1 MTDLQGAASVQIMDD
16 MTDYGHPVRFGVS
29 IDPSAA
35 DFAAALSLARQADRA
50 GLDYLAVQDHP
61 YQAGY
66 LDAWTMLTYLL
77 ARTER
82 VSVVSDVLD
91 LQLRPPSIAAK
102 AAASL
107 AAMAGGRVQL
117 GVGGGASAQGIAA
130 MGGQPRCGADMVAFT
145 DEAIQI
151 IRRALRG
158 EAVQASTL
166 HHRIAGYQ
174 AGPVPPEP
182 VGVWAGSQGPRMLA
196 VTGRAADGWI
206 CPLNIY
212 VSPEEVP
219 GRQSAI
225 DQAARDAGRDPRQI
239 RRVYNVIGTIGPYR
253 RGTGLVGTADHWVST
268 LTGWAAGLGFD
279 TLIFWPATDPPA
291 QLEVF
296 TSEVIPAVRAEVA
309 RLRGAR

>member
-1 MTDLQGAASVQIMDD
+1 MTDLQTLASVQIIED
-16 MTDYGHPVRFGVS
+16 MADYRHPVSFGVS

-82 VSVVSDVLD
+82 ISVVSDVLD
-91 LQLRPPSIAAK
+91 LQLRPPAITAK

-107 AAMAGGRVQL
+107 AAMAGGRIQL

-130 MGGQPRCGADMVAFT
+130 MGGQPRSGADMVAFT

-151 IRRALRG
+151 IRRALHG
-158 EAVQASTL
+158 EAVQASSP
-166 HHRIAGYQ
+166 HHHIAGYQ

-182 VGVWAGSQGPRMLA
+182 VGVWVGSQGPRMLA
-196 VTGRAADGWI
+196 VTGRAADGWL

-212 VSPEEVP
+212 VSPEEVRE
-219 GRQSAI
+219 RQAAI
-225 DQAARDAGRDPRQI
+225 DEAARRAGRDPREI
-239 RRVYNVIGTIGPYR
+239 RRVYNVIGAIGSYR
-253 RGTGLVGTADHWVST
+253 GGTGLVGTADHWVST
-268 LTGWAAGLGFD
+268 LTGWVAGLGFD
-279 TLIFWPATDPPA
+279 TLIFWPATDPSA

-296 TSEVIPAVRAEVA
+296 ASEVIPAVRAEVA
-309 RLRGAR
+309 RLRGAA